1 MPSSSKVIVFFVACA
16 RTQVEPQHAGR
27 RDGVAAG
34 DVQDW
39 NGDGHVRH
47 GPVHGARS
55 RKTKIIAC
63 GPGLAALGMA
73 LRCASSSA
81 RSPAMLVGA
90 AAATS
95 CMLVAIIQ
103 AALPQ
108 STASFVFAKEYEPP
122 CRCSHHGGY
131 LRDASVIA
139 GAHLA
144 YYAVLGI
151 VQ

>member
-1 MPSSSKVIVFFVACA
+1 MPGVVMGSL
-16 RTQVEPQHAGR
+16 QVMSGMGLFMAH
-27 RDGVAAG
+27 AAG
-34 DVQDW
+34 K
-39 NGDGHVRH
+39 R
-47 GPVHGARS
+47 RS
-55 RKTKIIAC
+55 SRAC

-73 LRCASSSA
+73 LRFVFGPLAGHGT
-81 RSPAMLVGA
+81 LVGA

-95 CMLVAIIQ
+95 SCMRVAIIQ

-122 CRCSHHGGY
+122 CRCFHHGGY